1 MFFIRHW
8 DSDVSEGQESWAWEN
23 DVKSH
28 SNRYR
33 LKIIFMLPGYL
44 VKCLDIQKSDIF
56 ALIRQMRQIVVIY
69 ETWTLL
75 IQWRPKSI
83 THIFL
88 LLPKHFLFWSKLWEF
103 LRNPRLLPNLNMWS
117 LKLTGNARFFLKI
130 QPKNF
135 IKIWIENSL
144 NTEFKLRNVAQAFYH
159 IKQPC
164 GETLTKLT
172 FPIATTKP
180 IKSWELFYFSFFGF
194 DSSSFQVWIM

>member
-23 DVKSH
+23 DDVKSH

-75 IQWRPKSI
+75 IQWRSKSI
-83 THIFL
+83 TYIFL
-88 LLPKHFLFWSKLWEF
+88 LLPKHFLFWSKLWDF
-103 LRNPRLLPNLNMWS
+103 LRNPRLTKFEHVVVEIDWKCEILSKNSTKKFYKNMDWE
-117 LKLTGNARFFLKI
+117 FFEYRI
-130 QPKNF
+130 
-135 IKIWIENSL
+135 
-144 NTEFKLRNVAQAFYH
+144 
-159 IKQPC
+159 
-164 GETLTKLT
+164 
-172 FPIATTKP
+172 
-180 IKSWELFYFSFFGF
+180 
-194 DSSSFQVWIM
+194 